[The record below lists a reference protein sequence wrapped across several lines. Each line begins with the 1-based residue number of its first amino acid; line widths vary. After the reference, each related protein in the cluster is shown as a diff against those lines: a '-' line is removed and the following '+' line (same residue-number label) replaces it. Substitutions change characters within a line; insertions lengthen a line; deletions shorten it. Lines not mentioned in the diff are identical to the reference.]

1 MDLISGELR
10 IFLSSTQV
18 DLAEARENIIKFL
31 GVLKSDLIAME
42 VFGSDEEGPVDYCLR
57 QVRKCNLFIGVYA
70 ERYGFIDPQSGN
82 SVTELEYFEATKM
95 LKEGK
100 LKALLLYVVDPKA
113 RWPLDMIEREPKKI
127 AKLSTFKK
135 TILSNHTVSFFRDI
149 DDLPFL
155 ILRDVIRKIGVGS
168 ERFFSAKKRQIV
180 KQRTSLQRPI
190 GMEYY
195 GEDLSRVFFG
205 RGTELDALLDQVL
218 KHKIS
223 LLIGSSGVGKTSLLY
238 AGLINRAK
246 ELGWQT
252 ALVRPLTEPLKN
264 LKRLLWDQ
272 LLESNLPDEFDLASV
287 VKAASTANRER
298 NILVV
303 IDQFED
309 ILSAKQPFEIEV
321 LTANLLNIFN
331 TVDDNLKLLICY
343 RGDVESQIGTIW
355 QRISGSPQGLPRT
368 YLGPLD
374 KENAT
379 LIFESTLRALNI
391 KVKDS
396 LKGETSFINTV
407 LSDLETESFLSGHS
421 GIYPP
426 FIQMLIAHVFENI
439 NDKQEYNSK
448 KYYSAGR
455 SKKIIAD
462 YLMNQLKYLGKN
474 IEIGKVIIIALVS
487 SYGTKAQKTLE
498 EISTEALLS
507 KSKVE
512 KVLASLIDLRLV
524 RLVNDTYEI
533 AHDFLAKIIASELV
547 SSEERETK
555 KFKNLLASR
564 AAAYEST
571 KAGLTLSEHLY
582 IYKYRNKIL
591 ITELEFR
598 LLLKSY
604 LSGNGPIS
612 YWSKRYSNTKLASW
626 TRQFIPEQPDEI
638 AEAGYRYLIRLGEP
652 VPLNLL
658 AKAFSDYKQQHE
670 LSRYISDF
678 ATSDDIELLINLNR
692 KKAEE
697 VVQSSQTALVHL
709 INSCDTTILQKM
721 AKSKSKNTTLTFE
734 QVALNL
740 SEHYLLEE
748 IREGINSK
756 EQWRKLFSIHAI
768 ARKGN
773 HNDLVKLLSLFKE
786 NIPKKIKAAVIKASM
801 RLAIRLNDSNVV
813 KNLLRAK
820 NKFVVEKALEAINA
834 PCKEI
839 GIKDLFALYHNLPF
853 LVSKAIYRMTAL
865 EDYPELKDLL
875 PTLSLEPPAREFVL
889 ALCKFGGEDE
899 FSFLL
904 DLFLNYKGEI
914 IFWNAF
920 AVVNRISDMATKKHL
935 PFLRKIIDIEEFW
948 HYYKENERPQTRIPL
963 QNYNNMYFIKR
974 LAGTAFGKVAP
985 RREFPIIY
993 KMLSHDYWVV
1003 QNAALVA
1010 IRKYGNAN
1018 DLDEILAI
1026 ASGVTSE
1033 SEGLI
1038 QAICIIDNNICEN
1051 HG

>member
-1 MDLISGELR
+1 MDLISSKLR

-18 DLAEARENIIKFL
+18 DLAETRENIIKFL

-42 VFGSDEEGPVDYCLR
+42 VFGSDEERPVDYCLR

-70 ERYGFIDPQSGN
+70 ERYGFIDPQSGK

-95 LKEGK
+95 LKEDK
-100 LKALLLYVVDPKA
+100 LKALLLYVVSPKA
-113 RWPLDMIEREPKKI
+113 RWPLDMIEREPEKI
-127 AKLSTFKK
+127 AKLSKFKE
-135 TILSNHTVSFFRDI
+135 TILSNHTVSFFQEI

-195 GEDLSRVFFG
+195 GEDLARLFFG
-205 RGTELDALLDQVL
+205 RGTELDTLLDQVL
-218 KHKIS
+218 KHKVS

-238 AGLINRAK
+238 AGLINRVK

-298 NILVV
+298 NVLVV

-309 ILSAKQPFEIEV
+309 ILLAKQSFEIGV

-331 TVDDNLKLLICY
+331 TADDNLKLLICY

-355 QRISGSPQGLPRT
+355 QRISGSPQGLSRT

-374 KENAT
+374 KENAR
-379 LIFESTLRALNI
+379 LVLESTLRALNI

-396 LKGETSFINTV
+396 RKGKTSFINTV
-407 LSDLETESFLSGHS
+407 LSDLETESFLSGYS
-421 GIYPP
+421 GFYPP
-426 FIQMLIAHVFENI
+426 FIQMVIARIFEDI
-439 NDKQEYNSK
+439 GDKREYNSK
-448 KYYSAGR
+448 KYYSVGQSR
-455 SKKIIAD
+455 KIIAD

-474 IEIGKVIIIALVS
+474 IEIGKGILITLVS

-498 EISTEALLS
+498 EISTEALLP

-524 RLVNDTYEI
+524 RLVNNTYEI
-533 AHDFLAKIIASELV
+533 AHDFLAKIITSELV
-547 SSEERETK
+547 SFEEKEAK
-555 KFKNLLASR
+555 KFRDLLVSR

-571 KAGLTLSEHLY
+571 KAGLTLSEHLH

-591 ITELEFR
+591 ITEREFR
-598 LLLKSY
+598 LLLRSY

-612 YWSKRYSNTKLASW
+612 YWAKRYSNTKLASW
-626 TRQFIPEQPDEI
+626 TRQFISEQPDEI
-638 AEAGYRYLIRLGEP
+638 AEAGYRYLIRLGES
-652 VPLNLL
+652 VPLMLL
-658 AKAFSDYKQQHE
+658 AEAFSDYKQQHE
-670 LSRYISDF
+670 LSRYISNF
-678 ATSDDIELLINLNR
+678 ATRDDIELLINLNR
-692 KKAEE
+692 KRAEE
-697 VVQSSQTALVHL
+697 VVQSSQAALVRL
-709 INSCDTTILQKM
+709 IHPCDTTILQKL
-721 AKSKSKNTTLTFE
+721 AKSKSENTTLAFE

-740 SEHYLLEE
+740 GEHYFLEE
-748 IREGINSK
+748 LREGINSK

-768 ARKGN
+768 SRKGN
-773 HNDLVKLLSLFKE
+773 HNDLAKLVSLFKE
-786 NIPKKIKAAVIKASM
+786 NIPQKIKGAVIKAAM
-801 RLAIRLNDSNVV
+801 RVAIRLNNSSIVKDLLSV
-813 KNLLRAK
+813 KNM
-820 NKFVVEKALEAINA
+820 FVVEKALEAINA

-839 GIKDLFALYHNLPF
+839 GIKDLVAFYYNFPF
-853 LVSKAIYRMTAL
+853 LASKAIYHMTAL
-865 EDYPELKDLL
+865 EDYPELKSLL
-875 PTLSLEPPAREFVL
+875 LTLPLGPSARELVL

-904 DLFLNYKGEI
+904 DLFLNYEEKI
-914 IFWNAF
+914 DFWNAF
-920 AVVNRISDMATKKHL
+920 LVVDRISDMATKKHL
-935 PFLRKIIDIEEFW
+935 PFLRKIVNTEEFW
-948 HYYKENERPQTRIPL
+948 RYYKKDERPRTKIPL
-963 QNYNNMYFIKR
+963 KNFSNMYFIKR
-974 LAGTAFGKVAP
+974 LVGMAFGKVAT
-985 RREFPIIY
+985 RREFPTIY
-993 KMLSHDYWVV
+993 KMLSHPYWVIR
-1003 QNAALVA
+1003 NAALEA
-1010 IRKYGNAN
+1010 IRRHGNAS
-1018 DLDEILAI
+1018 DLNEILAI
-1026 ASGVTSE
+1026 ASGMTSE

-1038 QAICIIDNNICEN
+1038 EAICIIDNNISEN